1 MLSGSVGIGMP
12 LSLVE
17 DIHARKGN
25 GSYANTGFSKRIG
38 TRPMPMPMT
47 ISSIAAKKEERLVGS
62 KGYS

>member
-38 TRPMPMPMT
+38 TRPMPMT
-47 ISSIAAKKEERLVGS
+47 ISSIAAKKEGWQ
-62 KGYS
+62 

>member
-1 MLSGSVGIGMP
+1 MP

-38 TRPMPMPMT
+38 TRPMP
-47 ISSIAAKKEERLVGS
+47 ISSIAAKKEERGEALV
-62 KGYS
+62 

>member
-38 TRPMPMPMT
+38 TRPMPMT

-62 KGYS
+62 KGYSCS